1 MASVFRHSN
10 RRRFLDASCGRTMRV
25 RMVLVAPDWDSTCA
39 ANSSSA
45 RAGVSGSSLPKGK
58 GQHSLFLCQ
67 SEAQI
72 TCSDYRKEDVLKEG
86 NENKALIQLLFEE
99 VIQGGNLAKVDEI
112 FSADFVDL
120 STPDQWAGREGVKGY
135 LRMVRTGFPDLSV
148 TLDDVI
154 AEGDRVVVRSTWR
167 GTHL

>member
-1 MASVFRHSN
+1 
-10 RRRFLDASCGRTMRV
+10 
-25 RMVLVAPDWDSTCA
+25 
-39 ANSSSA
+39 
-45 RAGVSGSSLPKGK
+45 
-58 GQHSLFLCQ
+58 
-67 SEAQI
+67 
-72 TCSDYRKEDVLKEG
+72 LKEE

-167 GTHL
+167 GTHLGNCGVAPTGNVGARTLIQIFRIMDGVIVEEWNEGGSLVASAQKDSG